1 MNVQIRHLG
10 PVEPLDAWSWRQGA
24 LVAATGI
31 ALALLVSPLDAPV
44 AAFFREHVPRGDLRR
59 ELEFVQQFGA
69 ITSCVLLAG
78 VVALLDAPRR
88 RVLPRA
94 VVALAGT
101 AAGVWVLKCLI
112 GRPRPRLEE
121 PSLLL
126 GPWQTF
132 TWTRGSE
139 QLTSHAW
146 EFWKGPSDLWS
157 MPSSHTSAACA
168 LACVLAR
175 LYPRLIPLM
184 VLLAALVGT
193 ARVVLGAHYPSDVIV
208 GATLGVCIAAMVP
221 LSSRRLPTR

>member
-10 PVEPLDAWSWRQGA
+10 PVEPLDAWSWRQG
-24 LVAATGI
+24 LLAAAAGVL
-31 ALALLVSPLDAPV
+31 LAVVVSPLDGAI
-44 AAFFREHVPRGDLRR
+44 ASYFRANSPRGDLRR

-69 ITSCVLLAG
+69 ITSCVLIAG
-78 VVALLDAPRR
+78 VIAMLDAPRR

-94 VVALAGT
+94 VGAIVAT

-112 GRPRPRLEE
+112 GRPRPRLDE

-132 TWTRGSE
+132 TWTRGGE
-139 QLTSHAW
+139 PLTAYAW

-208 GATLGVCIAAMVP
+208 GATLGLCIAAMVP
-221 LSSRRLPTR
+221 LSSRRLPRT